1 MVKTQ
6 NMLQQQGIRRPL
18 RSMTFRRQLSLAVAF
33 GVLIMAILSSLV
45 SAWQGSQQIVET
57 LTQQGLKVASSMA
70 RQSALALLAG
80 SSDNADRAVEATLAF
95 PDVLRVDLVNADG
108 SLLIGRGTGGF
119 AKPGRLQGKVLPRE
133 AYLDQESDDA
143 WHFIAPVWTRTEA
156 SPFEVE
162 APKETFVGHVR
173 VVYSKATLQRM
184 TAHVFFANLI
194 ISFTCAAVFLVVIR
208 WLSVR
213 LTQPLKDLS
222 GVMAQAEHGD
232 VTVRAE
238 VHGSQ
243 DIAAMAQA
251 FNRMI
256 ASLDERGQEL
266 RRHQEQ
272 LEDLVRERTLELQQA
287 KERAEEANQAKSSFL
302 ARMSHELRTPL
313 NAIMGYAQLLR
324 IGDPLNE
331 RQKVGLSTIYSSGE
345 HLLLLINDI
354 LDLASI
360 EAGKFQLYEAS
371 VPTRDFFKGLGDIIR
386 IKAEEKQLGFGLQVA
401 ADVPE
406 VVQLDEKRL
415 RQVLLNLLSNAVKF
429 TAQGQVRL
437 TVSGMGFSPARGH
450 RLRFEVQ
457 DSGVGL
463 AQADIERIFEPFEQ
477 AGDGRSRAAGTG
489 LGLAISRQLVRM
501 MGGEIR
507 VESQPGQGSLFWFD
521 LWVKSSQEAPPDLV
535 ASDVSFDRVTG
546 YEGARKQILVVDDV
560 AANRRMLADLL
571 SPLGFDIRQA
581 IDGVDALVQ
590 IADTAP
596 DLVIMD
602 IVMPEMDGIAAIER
616 LRRKPGQPHLPVIA
630 LSANASMADQ
640 DRALT
645 AGADA
650 FLPKPLE
657 RDLLL
662 ARIGQCL
669 SLAWMRSGG

>member
-1 MVKTQ
+1 MVETQ
-6 NMLQQQGIRRPL
+6 NMLQQQGIRRRL

-415 RQVLLNLLSNAVKF
+415 RQILLNLLSNAVKF

-669 SLAWMRSGG
+669 SLAWKRSGG